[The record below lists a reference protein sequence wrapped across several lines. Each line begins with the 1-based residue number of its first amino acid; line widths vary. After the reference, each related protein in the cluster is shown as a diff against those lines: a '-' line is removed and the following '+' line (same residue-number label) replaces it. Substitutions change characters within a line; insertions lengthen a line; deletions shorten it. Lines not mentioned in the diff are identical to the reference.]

1 MNKRERLLDII
12 NRHVYQR
19 ANEIY
24 CDVLSQDYGEAF
36 TDCWSNMFYDDE
48 ELLNLGYEENQLE
61 EARDNGEDYKE
72 IYEYCKNYLKKQ
84 EVIDEVKE
92 ILRPFVTLLFQEF
105 YPYIYI
111 SILLVIVSFFLL
123 LGIFFVL
130 MRNKY
135 FHCK

>member
-1 MNKRERLLDII
+1 MD
-12 NRHVYQR
+12 
-19 ANEIY
+19 
-24 CDVLSQDYGEAF
+24 
-36 TDCWSNMFYDDE
+36 
-48 ELLNLGYEENQLE
+48 
-61 EARDNGEDYKE
+61 KE

-123 LGIFFVL
+123 LGIFFIL

>member
-1 MNKRERLLDII
+1 MN
-12 NRHVYQR
+12 
-19 ANEIY
+19 
-24 CDVLSQDYGEAF
+24 
-36 TDCWSNMFYDDE
+36 
-48 ELLNLGYEENQLE
+48 
-61 EARDNGEDYKE
+61 KE

-123 LGIFFVL
+123 LGIFFIL

>member
-1 MNKRERLLDII
+1 MD
-12 NRHVYQR
+12 
-19 ANEIY
+19 
-24 CDVLSQDYGEAF
+24 
-36 TDCWSNMFYDDE
+36 
-48 ELLNLGYEENQLE
+48 
-61 EARDNGEDYKE
+61 KE

-123 LGIFFVL
+123 LGIFFLL